1 MKEKGFT
8 LIELMIV
15 VVIIGILAAIA
26 IPNFMSMR
34 NRAKEASTKSNMHT
48 LQLTAEDFSTL
59 ADGYYPEFLA
69 TTVEDACGAP
79 CLGNTKQIA
88 DPFKPNYTPESLLG
102 DNFKNPFVGTVA
114 ALTNDDPIPATPGIV
129 AYKSFAIVVSP
140 AAQGY
145 SIRGFGAD
153 DAITLLLTSGQ

>member
-1 MKEKGFT
+1 MRERGFT

-59 ADGYYPEFLA
+59 ADGSYPDDIA
-69 TTVEDACGAP
+69 TEVEEACTP
-79 CLGNTKQIA
+79 CVGDERNIA
-88 DPFKPNYTPESLLG
+88 ENMQKPFGPEALLP
-102 DNFKNPFVGTVA
+102 DNMKNPFIGSNDALINDGDFAMSGRINYFDFGAVG
-114 ALTNDDPIPATPGIV
+114 N
-129 AYKSFAIVVSP
+129 SAI
-140 AAQGY
+140 GY
-145 SIRGFGAD
+145 SIRGTGSETGRYM
-153 DAITLLLTSGQ
+153 TLLLVSGQ

>member
-59 ADGYYPEFLA
+59 ADGSYPKDLN
-69 TTVEDACGAP
+69 TTVVLACPDCTGDNR
-79 CLGNTKQIA
+79 LIA
-88 DPFKPNYTPESLLG
+88 DALIQPFDPLALLP
-102 DNFKNPFVGTVA
+102 DFKNPFLGTRNSLANDNA
-114 ALTNDDPIPATPGIV
+114 ARESG
-129 AYKSFAIVVSP
+129 KSHYFDFNTSGD
-140 AAQGY
+140 AAEGY
-145 SIRGFGAD
+145 SIRGVGSD
-153 DAITLLLTSGQ
+153 VSLYMTLTLIAGN